1 MSEKNPTQKLFRYLT
16 EDAQPGDIEA
26 IHKYTGQTTSG
37 VLETGDQM
45 SEVVSR
51 CLDLE
56 DSLSFE
62 EAFDPFNEIK

>member
-16 EDAQPGDIEA
+16 EDAQSGDIEA
-26 IHKYTGQTTSG
+26 IHKYTGQTTSDILG
-37 VLETGDQM
+37 RGCEM
-45 SEVVSR
+45 SEVVNR